1 MIGRKN
7 VATLEREGRMNWKSA
22 RQLKMIRLEC
32 DKYGIKD
39 RARDSRFSR
48 LRNSLREALGTVKP
62 CSLLRTRY

>member
-1 MIGRKN
+1 MMGRKN
-7 VATLEREGRMNWKSA
+7 VATLEREGRMKWKSA

-62 CSLLRTRY
+62 CSLLTTRY